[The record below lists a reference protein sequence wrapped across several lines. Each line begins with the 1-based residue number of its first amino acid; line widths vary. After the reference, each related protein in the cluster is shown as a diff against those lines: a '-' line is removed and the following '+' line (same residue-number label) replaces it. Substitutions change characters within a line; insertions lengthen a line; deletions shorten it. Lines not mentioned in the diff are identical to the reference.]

1 MKRIL
6 SLLLAAVLSVGML
19 AGCGEKMGDPPA
31 EEQIF
36 TDIGEYGIT
45 EWMEEPG
52 EIVGCE
58 IVKRQTNE
66 EDKEDIVYCKVITNE
81 GFCQMEYQFELL
93 YNYYDE
99 GGWILDMVT
108 PVNQE
113 EWKPIDFLSADGR
126 PLSESM
132 LELGSSG
139 EEYTI
144 ADNGFWTKGDKNWYD
159 AEGNLVFENL
169 QGRYYGERYYAKD
182 GDGLYYLYDAD
193 KNKLSAGYDKIAFA
207 GNVTDEYGDS
217 LGSRWR
223 VHKGDKIGFIDDAGK
238 ILISP
243 DYNEEKE
250 KYIKNFV
257 CLSKDGITYVFD
269 VNGRAVLQA
278 PKGTYDSFSFY
289 RNGFTAKAGYTG
301 LFVFD
306 RNGNRIANE
315 KLSSVCATDDHISV
329 YSYEEEIW
337 KIYDWNGAR
346 VGWQPGEVNSLWRYD
361 RDTRDI
367 YYIRGGYLADHYGS
381 PFAYDV
387 YGLRSAYD
395 AIITDDQGVVDFDG
409 NYLIEPGY
417 ANVFPVA
424 GGLYRVVQEDDSSA
438 LFDWKGRQ
446 RTDFYDE
453 FRSFSE
459 NGRYFVV
466 VQDGKA
472 YTLPS
477 PLSEEERKEAPLLDE
492 DWFW

>member
-6 SLLLAAVLSVGML
+6 SLLLAGVLCMGML
-19 AGCGEKMGDPPA
+19 AGCGAKMDAPPA

-36 TDIGEYGIT
+36 TDISEYGIA

-52 EIVGCE
+52 EIVDCE

-66 EDKEDIVYCKVITNE
+66 EDKEDIVYCKVTSNE

-108 PVNQE
+108 PVNQD
-113 EWKPIDFLSADGR
+113 EWKPIDFLGADGR
-126 PLSESM
+126 PMSESM

-144 ADNGFWTKGDKNWYD
+144 ADNGFWTKDDKNWYD
-159 AEGNLVFENL
+159 TEGNLVFENL

-182 GDGLYYLYDAD
+182 SDGLYYLYDAD

-223 VHKGDKIGFIDDAGK
+223 VHKGGKIGFIDDAGE
-238 ILISP
+238 IVIAAS
-243 DYNEEKE
+243 YNEENAE
-250 KYIKNFV
+250 YIKNFV
-257 CLSKDGITYVFD
+257 TLSKEGIDYIFD
-269 VNGRAVLQA
+269 ATGRASLQS
-278 PKGTYDSFSFY
+278 PEGTYDSFSFY
-289 RNGFTAKAGYTG
+289 RNGFVVKKGYSDT
-301 LFVFD
+301 LVFD
-306 RNGNRIANE
+306 RYGNRIANE
-315 KLSSVCATDDHISV
+315 KLSSVCATDDYISA
-329 YSYEEEIW
+329 YSYEEEQW
-337 KIYDWNGAR
+337 KIYDWNGVN
-346 VGWQPGEVNSLWRYD
+346 VGWQPGDVRSLWRYD
-361 RDTRDI
+361 RDPFRDVYYMGEGHLADYRGYPDRDI
-367 YYIRGGYLADHYGS
+367 H
-381 PFAYDV
+381 
-387 YGLRSAYD
+387 GLRSAYD
-395 AIITDDQGVVDFDG
+395 AIITTDNSVMDFAG
-409 NYLIEPGY
+409 NYLIQPGY
-417 ANVFPVA
+417 ENVFPVA

-453 FRSFSE
+453 FLSFSE

-466 VQDGKA
+466 SQDGKA

-477 PLSEEERKEAPLLDE
+477 PLSEEEWKEAPLLHE